1 MKQHLILFFHQFIRF
16 FFLLTPFFA
25 LSVFLSMTKGHS
37 ERERRK
43 TAVKVT
49 LSVSIICLILFLFG
63 NYIFDLFGITI
74 DAFRI
79 GAGALL
85 FLTAI
90 SLSQGKNHD
99 ITDKTGSDMIVVP
112 LSIPI
117 IAGPATIGTI
127 LIMSAES
134 SQYTAKIISFSALLL
149 AITCV
154 GLILLISSFLERVLH
169 TRGIL
174 ILSKITGLIL
184 AAIASQM
191 IFTGIRAFMH

>member
-1 MKQHLILFFHQFIRF
+1 MKQYLILFFHQYIRF

-25 LSVFLSMTKGHS
+25 LSAFLSMTRGRS
-37 ERERRK
+37 EHERKR
-43 TAVKVT
+43 TAFMVT
-49 LSVSIICLILFLFG
+49 LSVSIVCLILFLFG
-63 NYIFDLFGITI
+63 RYIFGLFGITI

-90 SLSQGKNHD
+90 SLSQGRVQD
-99 ITDKTGSDMIVVP
+99 LSGEASTDMIVVP

-127 LIMSAES
+127 LVMSAES
-134 SQYTAKIISFSALLL
+134 AGFSDKIISLSSLL
-149 AITCV
+149 AAILSV
-154 GLILLISSFLERVLH
+154 GVILLVSSLLERLLH

-174 ILSKITGLIL
+174 VLSKLTGLVL

-191 IFTGIRAFMH
+191 IFTGIKSFF

>member
-1 MKQHLILFFHQFIRF
+1 
-16 FFLLTPFFA
+16 
-25 LSVFLSMTKGHS
+25 MTKGHS

-43 TAVKVT
+43 TSVKVT

>member
-25 LSVFLSMTKGHS
+25 LSVFLSMTRGHS
-37 ERERRK
+37 ERNRKK
-43 TAVKVT
+43 TAVMVT
-49 LSVSIICLILFLFG
+49 LSVSIICFVLFLFG

-90 SLSQGKNHD
+90 SLSQGKNYD
-99 ITDKTGSDMIVVP
+99 INNETDSDMVVVP

-134 SQYTAKIISFSALLL
+134 AQYFVKIVSFSALLV
-149 AITCV
+149 AIICV

-191 IFTGIRAFMH
+191 IFTGIRSFMK

>member
-37 ERERRK
+37 ERVRRK

-134 SQYTAKIISFSALLL
+134 SQYTAKIISLSALLL

-174 ILSKITGLIL
+174 ILSKVTGLIL